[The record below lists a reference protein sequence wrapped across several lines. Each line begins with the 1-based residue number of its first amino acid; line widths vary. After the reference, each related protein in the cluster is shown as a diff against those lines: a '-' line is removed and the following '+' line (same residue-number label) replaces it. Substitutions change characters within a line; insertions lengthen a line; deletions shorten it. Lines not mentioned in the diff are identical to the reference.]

1 MNMDAN
7 ITAAPNGPRD
17 DVRQSVRALLTAASG
32 FDRLDPDTQRQVAQS
47 LVRISSTA
55 LNLAKEAGANPPSP
69 LPRKVRTPLA
79 QAQSAAGAFSNAAVD
94 QIAPQT
100 ERILNAVSFPRFVGE
115 LITGVFKALN
125 ESNQQQIE
133 SYVELIRNVAAST
146 DGFADANVGEMG
158 ARQWLV
164 ERFPGS
170 FRIAGDDEPG
180 FDDPAGM
187 TADERAEW
195 QAERAANQRLELA
208 PGAEMPT
215 EAALRTALGAPRG
228 ASLPTG
234 NPEAL
239 VRPVRALL
247 ARNRQSMLASM
258 VMMGMQRIVIDSG
271 RLNAS
276 MRFHIDAT
284 SAASDDRGSRFDV
297 RNEVQAGVKAQFG
310 PWGAS
315 AKMKNTIGY
324 VSTERTQTEQELNAE
339 LDLDS
344 SVELIFRTD
353 YVPLERLAGTGD
365 VNRIRVNALNPTEE
379 ARIAQDRRAA
389 REQRRTSQRNK
400 RAEELNRGLQPT
412 ELPGDDEALDV
423 PDPTGAQDS
432 TEEGSNDD
440 QTSDD
445 GSGGDANTDESTTNS
460 TTEGQGGTTNEDET
474 TTT

>member
-1 MNMDAN
+1 MNAVAALP
-7 ITAAPNGPRD
+7 AAPTSPRN
-17 DVRQSVRALLTAASG
+17 DVRHGVRALLSAAEG
-32 FDRLDPDTQRQVAQS
+32 FDGLDPGTRRDVAKA

-55 LNLAKEAGANPPSP
+55 LTLAEEAGSDPPSP
-69 LPRKVRTPLA
+69 LPRRLRAPLA
-79 QAQSAAGAFSNAAVD
+79 QAQSAGRAYSGTAID

-133 SYVELIRNVAAST
+133 SYVDLIRNVAATT
-146 DGFADANVGEMG
+146 DGFAEANIGDMG

-170 FRIAGDDEPG
+170 FRIEGDGDEG
-180 FDDPAGM
+180 FDNPDEM

-195 QAERAANQRLELA
+195 MAERAENQQLA
-208 PGAEMPT
+208 LSPGAEMPS
-215 EAALRTALGAPRG
+215 EGALRTALGVPRG
-228 ASLPTG
+228 QSLPAG

-239 VRPVRALL
+239 VGPVRALL
-247 ARNRQSMLASM
+247 ARNKQQMLATM

-276 MRFHIDAT
+276 MRFHIDAS

-297 RNEVQAGVKAQFG
+297 RNEIQAGVKAQFG

-324 VSTERTQTEQELNAE
+324 VSTERTQTEEEVNADLE
-339 LDLDS
+339 LDS

-379 ARIAQDRRAA
+379 RRVAEDRRQA
-389 REQRRTSQRNK
+389 REQRRTNQRN
-400 RAEELNRGLQPT
+400 RRSEDLSAGLRPT
-412 ELPGDDEALDV
+412 DFSEGSEPLEV
-423 PDPTGAQDS
+423 PEPTGAEEQSS
-432 TEEGSNDD
+432 TEEAGAEDTS
-440 QTSDD
+440 QSTEESGAEAASDD
-445 GSGGDANTDESTTNS
+445 A
-460 TTEGQGGTTNEDET
+460 TEQNAQTE
-474 TTT
+474 